1 MKSYLNDFNI
11 HTINKPNPK
20 IELDKFKNKSQ
31 KSTIRYKG
39 DMRSAQESH
48 NSVST
53 HPNVSLKAKSKPTKR
68 IQNTSQP
75 TDSKISNRHGRTH
88 TDS

>member
-11 HTINKPNPK
+11 HGTSKPNPK

-31 KSTIRYKG
+31 KGTIRYKG
-39 DMRSAQESH
+39 DLRSAQESH

-53 HPNVSLKAKSKPTKR
+53 YPNASLKAKSKPTKR
-68 IQNTSQP
+68 IQNTSQAP
-75 TDSKISNRHGRTH
+75 DSKASNRHGRTH

>member
-11 HTINKPNPK
+11 HGTTKPNPK
-20 IELDKFKNKSQ
+20 LELEKFKNKSQ
-31 KSTIRYKG
+31 KSTLRYKSDLRTG
-39 DMRSAQESH
+39 QDSH

-53 HPNVSLKAKSKPTKR
+53 HPNPVLKAKSKPNKR

-75 TDSKISNRHGRTH
+75 PDAKTSNRHGRTH